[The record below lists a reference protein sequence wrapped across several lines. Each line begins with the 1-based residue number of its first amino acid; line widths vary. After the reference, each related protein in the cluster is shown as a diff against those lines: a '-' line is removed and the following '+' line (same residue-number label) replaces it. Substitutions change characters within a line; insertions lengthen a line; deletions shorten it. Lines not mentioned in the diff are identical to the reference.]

1 LNQALA
7 KTARERFC
15 LEQFRPGLCI
25 LARGHDIHWDR
36 RAWLPSL
43 RCRRES
49 CCSQPSAPVVDRPMI
64 VTACAYFAGKA
75 SPNYARQH
83 RGRLQARRP
92 KPTSSWRGVV
102 DACDHARAACRCDII
117 GYEGS
122 GRPGEVLVT
131 SAQIRAARGLLDW
144 TVRDLAERAG
154 VPRNTLSNIETGAY
168 AGAPETL
175 AAIRRVLERAG
186 VEFTNGDAPGVRLRP
201 K

>member
-1 LNQALA
+1 MNQALA
-7 KTARERFC
+7 
-15 LEQFRPGLCI
+15 RP
-25 LARGHDIHWDR
+25 
-36 RAWLPSL
+36 
-43 RCRRES
+43 
-49 CCSQPSAPVVDRPMI
+49 CS
-64 VTACAYFAGKA
+64 
-75 SPNYARQH
+75 
-83 RGRLQARRP
+83 
-92 KPTSSWRGVV
+92 GV
-102 DACDHARAACRCDII
+102 RCDIV
-117 GYEGS
+117 GYEES

>member
-1 LNQALA
+1 
-7 KTARERFC
+7 
-15 LEQFRPGLCI
+15 
-25 LARGHDIHWDR
+25 
-36 RAWLPSL
+36 
-43 RCRRES
+43 
-49 CCSQPSAPVVDRPMI
+49 
-64 VTACAYFAGKA
+64 
-75 SPNYARQH
+75 
-83 RGRLQARRP
+83 
-92 KPTSSWRGVV
+92 
-102 DACDHARAACRCDII
+102 
-117 GYEGS
+117 
-122 GRPGEVLVT
+122 VT